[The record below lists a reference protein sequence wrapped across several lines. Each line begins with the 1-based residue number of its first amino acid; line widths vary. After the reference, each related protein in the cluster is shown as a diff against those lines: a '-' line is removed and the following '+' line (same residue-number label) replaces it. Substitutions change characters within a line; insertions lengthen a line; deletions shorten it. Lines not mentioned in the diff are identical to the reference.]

1 MLGPGRSSVL
11 SRVMATGSV
20 TSGYRLSPA
29 PYRGAHGGTRGHTG
43 AHGGTQGHTV
53 PGLIF
58 RYKTFY
64 ILDILKILF
73 LKIQQIQQK

>member
-1 MLGPGRSSVL
+1 MARSLLGPGRSSVL
-11 SRVMATGSV
+11 SRVMAAGSV
-20 TSGYRLSPA
+20 TSGCRLSAA
-29 PYRGAHGGTRGHTG
+29 PYTGHTG

-64 ILDILKILF
+64 ILGILKILF

>member
-1 MLGPGRSSVL
+1 MLGPGPQL
-11 SRVMATGSV
+11 RVEPGDGDGQRDERVQAVPG
-20 TSGYRLSPA
+20 
-29 PYRGAHGGTRGHTG
+29 PYRG

-58 RYKTFY
+58 RYNTFY
-64 ILDILKILF
+64 ILGILKILF

>member
-29 PYRGAHGGTRGHTG
+29 PYRGAHGGT
-43 AHGGTQGHTV
+43 QGHTV

-64 ILDILKILF
+64 ILGILKILF

>member
-20 TSGYRLSPA
+20 TSGYRLSPP
-29 PYRGAHGGTRGHTG
+29 PYRG

-64 ILDILKILF
+64 ILGILKILF

>member
-1 MLGPGRSSVL
+1 MVHCLLGPGRSSVL

-20 TSGYRLSPA
+20 TNGCRLSPP
-29 PYRGAHGGTRGHTG
+29 PYRG

-64 ILDILKILF
+64 ILGILKILF

>member
-1 MLGPGRSSVL
+1 MALLAGAGPQL
-11 SRVMATGSV
+11 RVE
-20 TSGYRLSPA
+20 P
-29 PYRGAHGGTRGHTG
+29 GGGGGQRDERVQAVPRALQG

-64 ILDILKILF
+64 ILGILKILF